1 MMGLSA
7 KRQRLLWIK
16 QHEVVSMDIE
26 ANAALLKKKGLKIT
40 TPRLAVLE
48 IFQKSKDRH
57 LSAEDV
63 YKEAMSKDGDLG
75 LATVYRV
82 LTQLSEV
89 GLLAATNFETG
100 KTTFELNEG
109 GHHDHLVCLSC
120 GSVIEFND
128 EEIENRQELIAKQH
142 GFRLINH
149 SMALYGVC
157 SKPACNDAG

>member
-1 MMGLSA
+1 LHSLKFYPIWHDVA
-7 KRQRLLWIK
+7 ISKKTKIAVDQTK
-16 QHEVVSMDIE
+16 HEVVSMDIE

-63 YKEAMSKDGDLG
+63 YKEALSKDGDLG

-109 GHHDHLVCLSC
+109 GHHDIWC
-120 GSVIEFND
+120 
-128 EEIENRQELIAKQH
+128 A
-142 GFRLINH
+142 
-149 SMALYGVC
+149 
-157 SKPACNDAG
+157 

>member
-1 MMGLSA
+1 
-7 KRQRLLWIK
+7 
-16 QHEVVSMDIE
+16 MDTE
-26 ANAALLKKKGLKIT
+26 ANAALLKEKGLKIT
-40 TPRLAVLE
+40 NPRLAVLE
-48 IFQKSKDRH
+48 IFQKSKARH

-63 YKEAMSKDGDLG
+63 YKEALSKDGDLG
-75 LATVYRV
+75 LATVFRV

-157 SKPACNDAG
+157 SKPACRDLT

>member
-1 MMGLSA
+1 
-7 KRQRLLWIK
+7 
-16 QHEVVSMDIE
+16 MDIE

-109 GHHDHLVCLSC
+109 GHHDHLVCLNC

>member
-1 MMGLSA
+1 
-7 KRQRLLWIK
+7 
-16 QHEVVSMDIE
+16 MDIE

-40 TPRLAVLE
+40 NPRLTVLE

-57 LSAEDV
+57 LCAEDV
-63 YKEAMSKDGDLG
+63 YKEALAIDGDLG

-109 GHHDHLVCLSC
+109 GPHDHLVCLHC
-120 GSVIEFND
+120 GSVI
-128 EEIENRQELIAKQH
+128 
-142 GFRLINH
+142 
-149 SMALYGVC
+149 
-157 SKPACNDAG
+157 

>member
-1 MMGLSA
+1 MGLSA

>member
-1 MMGLSA
+1 
-7 KRQRLLWIK
+7 
-16 QHEVVSMDIE
+16 MDTQ
-26 ANAALLKKKGLKIT
+26 ANAALLKMKGLKIT

-63 YKEAMSKDGDLG
+63 YREALAKDGDLG

-82 LTQLSEV
+82 LTQLSDV
-89 GLLAATNFETG
+89 GLLASTNFETG

-120 GSVIEFND
+120 GSVVEFND
-128 EEIENRQELIAKQH
+128 EEIENRQELIAAQH
-142 GFRLINH
+142 GFRLVNH

-157 SKPACNDAG
+157 SKPACSKVS